1 MSDDVVKAIQEGGE
15 AAKKGL
21 EQDSLKLKTS
31 VGLFGTPQEMAGKYK
46 ERALGAIAGIYG
58 NSAEEAIYPS
68 YVADP
73 SGRPFDASKFNY
85 TLTFDRGELP
95 PVYAFWSVT
104 MYDLR
109 TRFLVEN
116 PLKRYLINSTMLT
129 ELKKNTDGGIT
140 LYLQHKSPGADL
152 ESNWLPAPNG
162 PMGVVMHLYLP
173 KSEVIKDLWTAP
185 PLRQVGPA

>member
-140 LYLQHKSPGADL
+140 LYLQHNRQAQIWSPTGCR
-152 ESNWLPAPNG
+152 P
-162 PMGVVMHLYLP
+162 PMARWAL
-173 KSEVIKDLWTAP
+173 SCTCTC
-185 PLRQVGPA
+185 RNQRS